1 LFFAGVVAEEEQ
13 TEEKHVAG
21 THAEERK
28 NDDDERER
36 FDSVEHKDEDVDP
49 HDDAASS
56 KDTV

>member
-1 LFFAGVVAEEEQ
+1 MVAEEEQ